1 MLIMTAGLALA
12 SASTAEDSYRP
23 PGNVHERI
31 SLVLRGLVLGHARP
45 AEGRAEARRPRTDGG
60 MRVCPRWG
68 EMGVRWAN
76 FENVGIIMQ
85 RGAFPTTGPSFKLA
99 LASVAGRAAAN

>member
-1 MLIMTAGLALA
+1 MLIMTAGLVLA
-12 SASTAEDSYRP
+12 STSTAEESHGTS
-23 PGNVHERI
+23 GNVHERV
-31 SLVLRGLVLGHARP
+31 SLVLRGLVLGHVRP

-60 MRVCPRWG
+60 TRVCLRGG
-68 EMGVRWAN
+68 EVGVMWAN

-99 LASVAGRAAAN
+99 LASVAGRTAAN